1 MVPAGVLVEIP
12 AHAISMDPET
22 FTEPQKFDP
31 MRFYKLREEQENAG
45 DDQQARDEQNSAK
58 NQLVSVTN
66 TNLVFGYGRHACPGR
81 FFAANELKMIIINV
95 IMTYDIRLEEG
106 VTERY
111 SNNVVG
117 LRVRFLHSGCS

>member
-1 MVPAGVLVEIP
+1 
-12 AHAISMDPET
+12 MDPKT

-31 MRFYKLREEQENAG
+31 MRFYRLREEQESAD
-45 DDQQARDEQNSAK
+45 DDQKHNGAQ

-81 FFAANELKMIIINV
+81 FFAANELKMIIINI
-95 IMTYDIRLEEG
+95 IMNYDIRLEEG

-117 LRVRFLHSGCS
+117 LRVRFVSSDCSEDGG

>member
-1 MVPAGVLVEIP
+1 
-12 AHAISMDPET
+12 MDPET
-22 FTEPQKFDP
+22 FPDPQNFDP
-31 MRFYKLREEQENAG
+31 LRFYRLREEQQHIDE
-45 DDQQARDEQNSAK
+45 DQQARDEHNTAQ

-81 FFAANELKMIIINV
+81 FFAANELKLIIINI
-95 IMTYDIRLEEG
+95 IMNYDIRLEEG

-117 LRVRFLHSGCS
+117 LRVRFVPSDCS